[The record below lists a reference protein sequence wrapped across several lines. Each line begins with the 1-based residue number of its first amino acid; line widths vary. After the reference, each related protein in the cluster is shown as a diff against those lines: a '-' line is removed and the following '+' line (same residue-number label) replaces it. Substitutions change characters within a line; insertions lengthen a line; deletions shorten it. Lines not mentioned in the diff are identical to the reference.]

1 MSEWI
6 KRMISSKL
14 TDEVAVE
21 PTRRPQIIMIHG
33 ANATERSF
41 SYIKSQLPDW
51 DFVMINYES
60 ADGFYYNLE
69 RIIQHVKALGPVFIV
84 AHSLGGV
91 YALHLLQHVNVNH
104 VISISSPFGGS
115 AVADWAR
122 FMMPNYQLFRD
133 IGTRSQPILQC
144 KEIAV
149 TVPWTQVVTTR
160 GAVPWHHA
168 DNDGVVT
175 IPSMTGRNDMEYVYV
190 HENHYEI
197 LGSDVVVDLIKNK
210 YLESKL

>member
-1 MSEWI
+1 
-6 KRMISSKL
+6 MISSKL
-14 TDEVAVE
+14 NPAAKEIAVE
-21 PTRRPQIIMIHG
+21 PVQRPQIIMIHG

-41 SYIKSQLPDW
+41 AYIISQLPNW
-51 DFVMINYES
+51 GVTMINYES

-69 RIIQHVKALGPVFIV
+69 RIVQRVATLGPVFIV

-91 YALHLLQHVNVNH
+91 YALHLLQHVKVNR

-115 AVADWAR
+115 AIADWAR
-122 FMMPNYQLFRD
+122 FMMPAYQLFRD
-133 IGTRSQPILQC
+133 IGTRSQPIQQC
-144 KEIAV
+144 KEIAI
-149 TVPWTQVVTTR
+149 TIPWTQVVTTR
-160 GAVPWHHA
+160 GAVPWHNA

-175 IPSMTGRNDMEYVYV
+175 IPSMTGRNDIEYVYV

-197 LGSDVVVDLIKNK
+197 LGSDIVVNLIKDK